1 MAFKR
6 PFKLII
12 LGKFAALVAFITIC
26 GCASFNDGN
35 LQHFGF
41 DVLNTSDPEH
51 PLDAQTIFPLKSR
64 EKTYRITQGKGSGK
78 ETIHSCK
85 PTDKYNASW
94 VNGQGKSRSEYW
106 RLDENG
112 SIMMTAAISYRDQA
126 ISFFE
131 PPLTIITK
139 TIKPGQTQ
147 QHETSM
153 RVVDLKNPARQL
165 EAGKAVITIH
175 YVDDLLLSTPLG
187 EILTKRVRI
196 VFKADLRFAN
206 AVTTTTLYV
215 SQDLGVIVKEQS
227 ESISWL
233 GLPLSNDRKTLVL
246 LPSLPTGSK

>member
-1 MAFKR
+1 MAFKG
-6 PFKLII
+6 PFKLIN
-12 LGKFAALVAFITIC
+12 LGKIAALAAFITFC
-26 GCASFNDGN
+26 GCASSNDGN

-41 DVLNTSDPEH
+41 DVLNTSDPEQ

-64 EKTYRITQGKGSGK
+64 AKTYLITQGKGNGNK
-78 ETIHSCK
+78 TVHSCK

-112 SIMMTAAISYRDQA
+112 SIVMTAAISYRDQA

-139 TIKPGQTQ
+139 TIKPGQIQ
-147 QHETSM
+147 QHESSM
-153 RVVDLKNPARQL
+153 RVVDLKKPSRQRL
-165 EAGKAVITIH
+165 AGKAVITIH

-187 EILTKRVRI
+187 EIPIKRIEI
-196 VFKADLRFAN
+196 VFKADLRFAD

-215 SQDLGVIVKEQS
+215 SQDLGVIVKERT
-227 ESISWL
+227 ESISLL
-233 GLPLSNDRKTLVL
+233 GLPPSIDRKTLVL
-246 LPSLPTGSK
+246 LPKPPTDSK

>member
-6 PFKLII
+6 PFKII
-12 LGKFAALVAFITIC
+12 NLGKFAALAAFITVC
-26 GCASFNDGN
+26 GCASSNDGN

-41 DVLNTSDPEH
+41 DILNTSDPEQ

-64 EKTYRITQGKGSGK
+64 AKTYLITQGKGNGNK
-78 ETIHSCK
+78 TVHSCK
-85 PTDKYNASW
+85 PTDKYSAAW
-94 VNGQGKSRSEYW
+94 VNAQGKSRSEYW
-106 RLDENG
+106 RLEENG
-112 SIMMTAAISYRDQA
+112 SIMMTAAISYRDRA
-126 ISFFE
+126 ISFFD

-147 QHETSM
+147 QHQTSM

-187 EILTKRVRI
+187 EILTKRIRI
-196 VFKADLRFAN
+196 VFKADLRLAD

-215 SQDLGVIVKEQS
+215 SQDLGVIVKEQT
-227 ESISWL
+227 EAISLL
-233 GLPLSNDRKTLVL
+233 GFPPGIKRKTLVL
-246 LPSLPTGSK
+246 LPNPPTDSK